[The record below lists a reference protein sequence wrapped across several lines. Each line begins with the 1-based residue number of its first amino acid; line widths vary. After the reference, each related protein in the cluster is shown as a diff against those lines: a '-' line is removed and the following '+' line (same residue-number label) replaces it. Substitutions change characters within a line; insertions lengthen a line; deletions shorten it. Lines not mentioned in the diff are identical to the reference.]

1 MTTVTRNLIT
11 PSYSDILRALVAA
24 TTPST
29 PSIGVCAC
37 CDEQW
42 AMRSLA
48 PVDTDYTYEK
58 AVRQV
63 SFERDDLVC
72 EDCRADFEHTYG
84 RDADDCFDLYC
95 LGHDSA
101 D

>member
-1 MTTVTRNLIT
+1 
-11 PSYSDILRALVAA
+11 
-24 TTPST
+24 
-29 PSIGVCAC
+29 
-37 CDEQW
+37 
-42 AMRSLA
+42 
-48 PVDTDYTYEK
+48 
-58 AVRQV
+58 
-63 SFERDDLVC
+63 VC